1 MIAVDT
7 KVLLRRV
14 LNDDIDQAARA
25 RRLFDRKENVLIPD
39 VVLAETIWT
48 LKGKRYRASKDDLV
62 AMVMGLLEEPNI
74 VFESRQAVWS
84 AVNDYIEAPLV
95 STADGVRTA
104 DLADALVVNKA
115 KVTAQRRGEHY
126 GGTYTCDKAALALEG
141 TKVP

>member
-84 AVNDYIEAPLV
+84 AVNDYIEAPPV
-95 STADGVRTA
+95 RTPDGARTA
-104 DLADALVVNKA
+104 DLAGALVVNKA
-115 KVTAQRRGEHY
+115 KITAQRRGEHY
-126 GGTYTCDKAALALEG
+126 GGTYTYDKAALALEG